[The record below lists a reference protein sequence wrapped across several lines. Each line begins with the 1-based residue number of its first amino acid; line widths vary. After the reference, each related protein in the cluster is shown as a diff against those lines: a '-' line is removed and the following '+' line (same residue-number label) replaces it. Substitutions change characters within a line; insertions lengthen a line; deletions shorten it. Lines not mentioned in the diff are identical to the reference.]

1 MKVELFKKQGTY
13 TDKKDNKEKQFTN
26 FYVKCGD
33 KLIPVEPV
41 FFPNPAL
48 DGRDPGYS
56 GRKSVLE
63 AFAETLP
70 DRPSEE
76 RGGANASGNG
86 GASGN
91 FPQ

>member
-13 TDKKDNKEKQFTN
+13 VDKNTNKEKQYTN

-41 FFPNPAL
+41 FFPNAAL
-48 DGRDPGYS
+48 EGRDPGYS

-70 DRPSEE
+70 ERPAEST
-76 RGGANASGNG
+76 GNG
-86 GASGN
+86 GASVPAN